1 MDMSHTNITLSTDL
15 KMQSGNVKKIYV
27 KSFFSL
33 LRRQILVSIAEVSQE
48 KQEDYQ
54 FEDVLSK

>member
-1 MDMSHTNITLSTDL
+1 
-15 KMQSGNVKKIYV
+15 MQSGNVKKIYV